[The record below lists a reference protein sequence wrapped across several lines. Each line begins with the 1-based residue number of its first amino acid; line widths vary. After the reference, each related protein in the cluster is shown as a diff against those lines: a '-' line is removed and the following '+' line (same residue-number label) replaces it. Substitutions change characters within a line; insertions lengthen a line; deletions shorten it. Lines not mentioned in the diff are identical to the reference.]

1 MTELHDPTRI
11 PGVVGA
17 LQRAWEAQPNVA
29 FPQLWAQLEARG
41 VGFNSTDAELQ
52 RACADLLAEHP
63 SSFAEFVVGSVSSSS
78 LDATPLP
85 SPRRVSS
92 GDTGALGRGRSSSVV
107 VECIVGETSAAPGG
121 GGSAE
126 QLLTLSAPHGDG
138 AGWVLVRRAG
148 LQPVVWRYA
157 RVVTCRAGGPVIIE
171 DVAGNRHRL
180 GLASRLSAQDFAM
193 DAPELADELG
203 RARRSSIGDRVY
215 VVTCAD
221 GSIVEVDHGLRVY
234 SPGRRDMA
242 RQSMKWARVAR
253 AAAGEPLVVVD
264 AGGAAEELPVVE
276 AVFRAE

>member
-1 MTELHDPTRI
+1 M
-11 PGVVGA
+11 
-17 LQRAWEAQPNVA
+17 
-29 FPQLWAQLEARG
+29 
-41 VGFNSTDAELQ
+41 
-52 RACADLLAEHP
+52 
-63 SSFAEFVVGSVSSSS
+63 
-78 LDATPLP
+78 
-85 SPRRVSS
+85 PRP
-92 GDTGALGRGRSSSVV
+92 A
-107 VECIVGETSAAPGG
+107 GEV
-121 GGSAE
+121 AE

-180 GLASRLSAQDFAM
+180 GLASRLSVQDFAM

-234 SPGRRDMA
+234 SPGRRDMT
-242 RQSMKWARVAR
+242 RQSMKWARVER